1 MLARVIVRDG
11 LLWVMLRTAVSSFV
25 IPGVIAGC
33 VVPVALASTEYLAAL
48 VFVAGCVLCVVVGL
62 VGRRTIGDASGSKP
76 ATELATVAL
85 CWLIMVSVGSI
96 LTWTA
101 VRVTS
106 DSGGAVALRDV
117 WSSVFETVSGS
128 STTGLTML
136 DDASTADAWLQWWR
150 SLLQWF
156 GALGVV
162 LFAVGVAEPSGD
174 QDSFIDTEWSDPPGD
189 DGREAVVRLTTVL
202 AGLTVFAFVG
212 LVVSGDPVWRAA
224 NHSMSAA
231 STGGFTITSDSAAA
245 SSVVAQ
251 VVLCVTMFVS
261 ALSFGTV
268 WDVVRRKGVAWY
280 RRTQVRFAL
289 ILSTAGIAAAVA
301 VGAGE
306 APIGSLVFN
315 AISSSTTSGFSIGDG
330 YVAIS
335 AVAAVAMVSMFIG
348 GSAGSTAGG
357 VKVARIGWMGKA
369 AVRWIPGDS
378 EIGDTEGYTWDNSK
392 VEVAD
397 ARHRIMG
404 AAAII
409 STFLAAIVVG
419 SVVLAVANRDVAV
432 GSVVFEAISAAS
444 GVGLSHDVAN
454 ADANAA
460 TKATLTVLMFA
471 GRVEMTALIVLVLRP
486 IIRQR

>member
-1 MLARVIVRDG
+1 
-11 LLWVMLRTAVSSFV
+11 MLRTAVSSFV
-25 IPGVIAGC
+25 IPGVMAAC
-33 VVPVALASTEYLAAL
+33 VVPVALGTREFAAAL
-48 VFVAGCVLCVVVGL
+48 VFAVACALCVTIGL
-62 VGRRTIGDASGSKP
+62 FGRRRIGDSGGSKP

-85 CWLIMVSVGSI
+85 CWLIMVCVGSV
-96 LTWTA
+96 LTWSA

-106 DSGGAVALRDV
+106 DSGGAPELADV

-128 STTGLTML
+128 STTGLSML
-136 DDASTADAWLQWWR
+136 SDVSTADAWLQWWR

-189 DGREAVVRLTTVL
+189 DARGAVVRLTTVL
-202 AGLTVFAFVG
+202 VGLTVFAFAG
-212 LVVSGDPVWRAA
+212 LALSGEPAWRAA
-224 NHSMSAA
+224 NHAMSAA
-231 STGGFTITSDSAAA
+231 STGGFTITSDSAG
-245 SSVVAQ
+245 SSPVTAQ

-268 WDVVRRKGVAWY
+268 WDVIRRKGVAWY
-280 RRTQVRFAL
+280 RRTQLRFAL
-289 ILSTAGIAAAVA
+289 ALSTVGIAVSVA

-330 YVAIS
+330 YVVIS
-335 AVAAVAMVSMFIG
+335 AVSAVAMVSMFIG

-378 EIGDTEGYTWDNSK
+378 EVGDTEGYTWDNSD
-392 VEVAD
+392 VEESD

-409 STFLAAIVVG
+409 STFLSAIVVG
-419 SVVLAVANRDVAV
+419 SVIMAVSNRAV
-432 GSVVFEAISAAS
+432 GVGSIVFEAISAAS

-454 ADANAA
+454 AGANSA

-486 IIRQR
+486 LIRQR